1 MVDRTQFV
9 GPKPIPPLSRKSAP
23 MANDNAKKSY
33 QTRRHRDSSKGTYFP
48 VAEYNKIISDS
59 QVRYKEIREPQECAH
74 MYFATKMAEMDDMK
88 KLKSHFEAY
97 RCHTINEANIK
108 VKKYIQAHLSE
119 EETEI
124 ESRNQLIEYEQERYR
139 RLNDYKE
146 KGLKDLR
153 ASGLSDTLLSHAGQ
167 KGLVLGPLLF
177 ILYML
182 PLGNIVRCHGL
193 HFHCYADDVQLYI
206 STKAITSATHST
218 LTNCLTESVP
228 QGLVLGPLLFILY
241 MLPLG
246 NIVRCH
252 GLHFHCYADD
262 VQLYISTKA
271 ITSATHST
279 LTNCLT
285 ETAQYEVSSLKQ
297 NTTVSQF
304 YYTSP
309 AKAAKHPRLV
319 YQ

>member
-1 MVDRTQFV
+1 
-9 GPKPIPPLSRKSAP
+9 

-167 KGLVLGPLLF
+167 KVSLF
-177 ILYML
+177 VQKTDLCRS
-182 PLGNIVRCHGL
+182 RC
-193 HFHCYADDVQLYI
+193 
-206 STKAITSATHST
+206 
-218 LTNCLTESVP
+218 P
-228 QGLVLGPLLFILY
+228 QSHKEIGTRFL
-241 MLPLG
+241 
-246 NIVRCH
+246 
-252 GLHFHCYADD
+252 
-262 VQLYISTKA
+262 
-271 ITSATHST
+271 
-279 LTNCLT
+279 
-285 ETAQYEVSSLKQ
+285 E
-297 NTTVSQF
+297 
-304 YYTSP
+304 
-309 AKAAKHPRLV
+309 
-319 YQ
+319 